1 MTTVI
6 SDELTPV
13 IAFKEPSNERCRSMP
28 YIARCLSDHLSPMP
42 VSTRI
47 FSPAP
52 SMNRQFIFMRIRF
65 CSSGGATFAHR
76 LRGTTPN
83 IAPPSSRNS
92 QSGIISTRYSPNFIV
107 LESYFFPP
115 LGGVAGLPFVAG
127 DSDGGGPGGIIPG
140 GNCCCKLCG
149 GGA

>member
-6 SDELTPV
+6 SDDLTPA
-13 IAFKEPSNERCRSMP
+13 IAFKESSNERCRSIP
-28 YIARCLSDHLSPMP
+28 YIVRCLSDHLSPMP
-42 VSTRI
+42 VSIRI

-52 SMNRQFIFMRIRF
+52 SMKRQFIFMRMRF

-92 QSGIISTRYSPNFIV
+92 QSGIISTRYSPNFIGLGFRV
-107 LESYFFPP
+107 LG
-115 LGGVAGLPFVAG
+115 LGGVPHAKLPDTQQVHSTSATVFGKKQPFV
-127 DSDGGGPGGIIPG
+127 SLKRGG
-140 GNCCCKLCG
+140 
-149 GGA
+149 